1 MIFKG
6 LKYCVAVFGELP
18 HYSSEPF
25 IYQLVLQ
32 LVVDVSTLYCAAET
46 MVLLCKKLMT
56 DQDICYCA
64 KSPFNCPHTLLVYL
78 SVQCCIIN
86 YAECPVF
93 THNLFMLVLY
103 LGLYCI
109 NKEGTSVKTSANYF
123 PSSSW

>member
-1 MIFKG
+1 MTFDLYMIFKG
-6 LKYCVAVFGELP
+6 LKYYVAVFGELP

-64 KSPFNCPHTLLVYL
+64 KSPFNCPHTLLMYL
-78 SVQCCIIN
+78 SVQCCIIF
-86 YAECPVF
+86 YYYYFFCIKILHCTSRVECKD
-93 THNLFMLVLY
+93 N
-103 LGLYCI
+103 I
-109 NKEGTSVKTSANYF
+109 
-123 PSSSW
+123 SS